1 MLPDPQHEADDPQQ
15 DVEKPDAWSLAF
27 AAQQLDAEV
36 CDAQH
41 EAVLEQ
47 QAALGVQQEACSDC
61 TD

>member
-27 AAQQLDAEV
+27 AAQQLDAELEG
-36 CDAQH
+36 AQQ

-47 QAALGVQQEACSDC
+47 QVAPGAQRGAC
-61 TD
+61 